1 MLLELPHAA
10 AQDLRKNR
18 EEEISYSSL
27 VSIGWALLAEPRIFL
42 SLAVMPLEALI
53 HNHLET
59 AVLLSHLHFTP
70 SLYGHNAGEACCSN
84 DASVMLQLCLTY
96 ASLMLLAGICNDLV
110 VFLNEVGVELL
121 KFGLN
126 LKGGI

>member
-18 EEEISYSSL
+18 KEEISYSSL
-27 VSIGWALLAEPRIFL
+27 VSIGWALFAEPKIFL

-70 SLYGHNAGEACCSN
+70 SLYGHNAGKRAAVMMPQLCFSY
-84 DASVMLQLCLTY
+84 ASLMPHLCLTY
-96 ASLMLLAGICNDLV
+96 ASGRHL
-110 VFLNEVGVELL
+110 
-121 KFGLN
+121 
-126 LKGGI
+126 